1 MIEVDV
7 ALLRGD
13 FELNAAFS
21 SSAGITALFGPS
33 GSGKSTL
40 IDLIAGLAR
49 ADRGRIVVGGRV
61 LADSEAG
68 IFLSPRKRRVGL
80 VFQDALLFPHLT
92 VKQNLRFGA
101 FFAPRAARRLPMSEV
116 VEKLGIGALMDRRP
130 DDLSGGE
137 RQRVGVARAL
147 LAAPDILLMDEP
159 FASLDVARRRK
170 AMGLVEM
177 TRDQFSLPIV
187 LVSHQIEEV
196 MRLAGQVVMI
206 ERGKVKEI
214 GAPEAIFASARPENP
229 SERFGVGSSLSCV
242 AANYD
247 AHYGLTRLHHAAGEI
262 FAAGQVAPPGATA
275 RIYIKAVDVA
285 LARKPPSESSIRTV
299 LKGRIARVAGGK
311 GPLALA
317 TVELPDGE
325 TLYASLT
332 RMAADELHLAPGA
345 DVFALVKAVALDERE
360 MAAG

>member
-7 ALLRGD
+7 ALSRGD
-13 FELNAAFS
+13 FDLNVSFA
-21 SSAGITALFGPS
+21 SSAGVTALFGPS

-61 LADSEAG
+61 LADSEKG
-68 IFLSPRKRRVGL
+68 IFLSTRKRRVGL
-80 VFQDALLFPHLT
+80 VFQDAMLFPHLN
-92 VKQNLRFGA
+92 VRQNLRFGA
-101 FFAPRAARRLPMSEV
+101 FFAPRGARRLPMSEV
-116 VEKLGIGALMDRRP
+116 VDKLGIGALMDRRP
-130 DDLSGGE
+130 IDLSGGE

-177 TRDQFSLPIV
+177 TRDLFGIPIV

-206 ERGKVKEI
+206 ERGKIKEV

-229 SERFGVGSSLSCV
+229 SERFGVGSSLTCTASDF
-242 AANYD
+242 D
-247 AHYGLTRLHHAAGEI
+247 ARYGLTRLHHPSGEI
-262 FAAGQVAPPGATA
+262 FAAGSVATPGAAT
-275 RIYIKAVDVA
+275 RIYVKAVDVA
-285 LARKPPSESSIRTV
+285 LARKPPLETSIRTV
-299 LKGRIARVAGGK
+299 LRGKIIRVAGGE

-317 TVELPDGE
+317 LLELAGGE
-325 TLYASLT
+325 QLYASLT
-332 RMAADELHLAPGA
+332 RMAADELQLAPGVEA
-345 DVFALVKAVALDERE
+345 FALVKAVALDERE